1 MKQFYNAAFI
11 VFVVVFC
18 ENIVAEELKKLTFS
32 TLDGTYVQEISEE
45 VLRAAYKRLGIE
57 IEVKE
62 LPARRAIVLAN
73 TGGVDGELSRIAGI
87 EKKFTSL
94 LPVRVPINF
103 IEGVVLSKDKPVKV
117 NGWDSI
123 RHMKVAIRRG
133 VVFTEKG
140 TIGMD
145 VQVLNSW
152 QSALAALQTGR
163 ADVVVIPRTL
173 AANILLHYE
182 PRNIFVNEP
191 PIISMPLFHYLHKKR
206 SSLVPLLERVL
217 NEMQAEGEIERI
229 ISERRKSMATEQV
242 SE

>member
-1 MKQFYNAAFI
+1 MKTFYSVII
-11 VFVVVFC
+11 VIFFSFLGGLSQ
-18 ENIVAEELKKLTFS
+18 AEEIKKLTFS
-32 TLDGTYVQEISEE
+32 TLDGTYVQEISEH

-73 TGGVDGELSRIAGI
+73 TGGVDGELSRISGI
-87 EKKFTSL
+87 DKKFTSL
-94 LPVRVPINF
+94 IPVRVPINF

-117 NGWDSI
+117 DGWNSI

-140 TIGMD
+140 TKGMD

-152 QSALAALQTGR
+152 QSALAALQSDR

-173 AANILLHYE
+173 AAKILLQYE
-182 PRNIFVNEP
+182 PKNIIVNEP
-191 PIISMPLFHYLHKKR
+191 PIVSMPLFHYLHNKR
-206 SSLVPLLERVL
+206 SAVVPLLERVL

-229 ISERRKSMATEQV
+229 ISESRKSLAAHRGK
-242 SE
+242 